1 MKRRKIVAIVF
12 LVVVLALGIVF
23 VVHAVGAGPVPA
35 EPVPL
40 KPAAAKTLPVKP
52 APAKPPQLKGVPGQP
67 APAEPLPV
75 KPTPAEPLVPAK
87 PVPQWDDGFV
97 RGNEGAIVII
107 F

>member
-1 MKRRKIVAIVF
+1 MKRKRIVAIIF

-23 VVHAVGAGPVPA
+23 VVHAVSAGPLPA
-35 EPVPL
+35 APVPV
-40 KPAAAKTLPVKP
+40 KPAAAKTLP
-52 APAKPPQLKGVPGQP
+52 AKPPQLKRVPGQP

-97 RGNEGAIVII
+97 RGNEGGIVII